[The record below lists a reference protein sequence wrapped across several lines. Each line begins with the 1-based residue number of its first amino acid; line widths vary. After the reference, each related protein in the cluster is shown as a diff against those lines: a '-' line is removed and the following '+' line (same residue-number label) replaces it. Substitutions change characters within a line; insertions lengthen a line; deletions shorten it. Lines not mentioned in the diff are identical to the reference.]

1 LRVLTDNDT
10 GVPTEIE
17 KFPFHYVGAE
27 CSSTSI
33 QKAHICW
40 KSSRWYF
47 YNPAGQV
54 KNNTKQAK
62 QRNAGFD
69 GFLQLERTSFY
80 LSQTWT
86 SIINQFFH

>member
-1 LRVLTDNDT
+1 VIKLAKSENASAPSVAPPPSKKHTYA
-10 GVPTEIE
+10 G
-17 KFPFHYVGAE
+17 
-27 CSSTSI
+27 
-33 QKAHICW
+33 KAPAGNFIT
-40 KSSRWYF
+40 RQ
-47 YNPAGQV
+47 PAGQV